1 LFQYIGELLF
11 YSYESTYN
19 ILTIPT
25 NDIQTVKKMRP
36 TYIGFGVKL
45 IRSTLTIAMGEF
57 GLFLLLVM
65 T

>member
-1 LFQYIGELLF
+1 VNYIL
-11 YSYESTYN
+11 YSYKSTYN
-19 ILTIPT
+19 IFTIPT
-25 NDIQTVKKMRP
+25 NYIQTVKKMRP